1 MPDDSVIQAWWDHP
15 GTIAEIAMAHK
26 KIPDLSIYQAAMF
39 ALGVQILAAIE
50 LTPTIDPCECDDC
63 QRKAMLE
70 DEDDDEPW
78 KKK

>member
-26 KIPDLSIYQAAMF
+26 KIEGLSIYQAAMF

-50 LTPTIDPCECDDC
+50 LTPTMDPCECDDC

-70 DEDDDEPW
+70 DEDDEPW
-78 KKK
+78 KGK